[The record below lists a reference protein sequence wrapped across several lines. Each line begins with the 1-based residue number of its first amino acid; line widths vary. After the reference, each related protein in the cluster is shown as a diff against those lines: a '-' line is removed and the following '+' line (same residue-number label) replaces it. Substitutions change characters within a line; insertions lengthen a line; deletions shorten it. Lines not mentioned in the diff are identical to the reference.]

1 MGLAISLL
9 AVGLALVVAEVF
21 FPSLG
26 MLSLLAGASIIGALL
41 AAFGE
46 GAEFGVRFTIVTAV
60 LLPTTILL
68 GLKFFPRSPMG
79 KYMVAPGLSFEAQ
92 AATDERDREL
102 VGQVGT
108 VKTALRPAGHALIA
122 GRRVDV
128 VSRGESIEAGA
139 RVLVC
144 ADTGNRVVVTRAPE
158 DQNPV
163 SPEQQGSPTPAT
175 PESPPG
181 EEAPA

>member
-46 GAEFGVRFTIVTAV
+46 SAEFGVRFTIVTAV
-60 LLPTTILL
+60 LLPLTILM
-68 GLKFFPRSPMG
+68 GLKLFPKSPMG
-79 KYMVAPGLSFEAQ
+79 KHMVAPGLSFEAQ
-92 AATDERDREL
+92 AATDERDRGL
-102 VGQVGT
+102 VGQFGEVES
-108 VKTALRPAGHALIA
+108 ALRPAGHALIA

-139 RVLVC
+139 RVQVLEV
-144 ADTGNRVVVTRAPE
+144 TGNRVVVACVPADQSPASSERQGDSAPS
-158 DQNPV
+158 D
-163 SPEQQGSPTPAT
+163 
-175 PESPPG
+175 PESLQGG
-181 EEAPA
+181 ESPS

>member
-9 AVGLALVVAEVF
+9 ALGLALVVAEVF

-60 LLPTTILL
+60 LLPATIML

-108 VKTALRPAGHALIA
+108 VEAALRPAGHALIA

-139 RVLVC
+139 RVIVSEVK
-144 ADTGNRVVVTRAPE
+144 GNRVVVTRAPA
-158 DQNPV
+158 DQ
-163 SPEQQGSPTPAT
+163 SPARSVAQASAPPAT

-181 EEAPA
+181 EDAPA